1 MAIECK
7 LSFRDFYWHLIYIYH
22 SRITTMQPKMVT
34 CLGNKERELGIYLEI
49 EILHFLAFSPGFF
62 SIDFSFLWQN

>member
-1 MAIECK
+1 
-7 LSFRDFYWHLIYIYH
+7 
-22 SRITTMQPKMVT
+22 MQPKMVT

-62 SIDFSFLWQN
+62 SIDFSFL